1 MLYSAQIAQ
10 RIVTARIW
18 HTAIVAVFLL
28 LGMNPSTWM
37 DWVLLMGLARDKPA
51 IDHIKYLQDR
61 WEKGIY
67 EPKYV
72 YSYHVANGRYE
83 YLNGDVKILDKKHLD
98 TEIQEIKANI
108 SDDMLEKLQNIKNKR

>member
-1 MLYSAQIAQ
+1 
-10 RIVTARIW
+10 
-18 HTAIVAVFLL
+18 
-28 LGMNPSTWM
+28 
-37 DWVLLMGLARDKPA
+37 MGLARDKPA

-61 WEKGIY
+61 WENAIY

-83 YLNGDVKILDKKHLD
+83 YLNGEVKILDKKHLD
-98 TEIQEIKANI
+98 TEIQEIKSNV